1 MEDRPSGPG
10 EPVVRLGHH
19 PYRSLPVDEQP
30 TPLDFLDCLGCAAI
44 TLDDTGAATH
54 ANTRAKLLLG
64 RDLMLRSGQ
73 LIAADRASDRLL
85 QELVQSATNGS
96 LNHNVLLPPVMV
108 KRSEGRS
115 VVVQILPASSL
126 AANLGGKSERSCC

>member
-19 PYRSLPVDEQP
+19 AYRSLPVDEQP

-64 RDLMLRSGQ
+64 RDLMTETNRQ
-73 LIAADRASDRLL
+73 A
-85 QELVQSATNGS
+85 ELVALLWRVSDLAISAS
-96 LNHNVLLPPVMV
+96 LVP
-108 KRSEGRS
+108 R
-115 VVVQILPASSL
+115 Q
-126 AANLGGKSERSCC
+126 